1 MVGVG
6 GWVEGKGISGPLG
19 YPPLLLP
26 ICDVMNENE
35 KPRGRYL
42 TKTMEIANDEI

>member
-6 GWVEGKGISGPLG
+6 GQGGGKGISGPLG
-19 YPPLLLP
+19 YPPLLLL
-26 ICDVMNENE
+26 ICDVMKENE
-35 KPRGRYL
+35 KPLGRYR